1 MYNDSNNVMDA
12 GKQRAQVLSLLKAY
26 GVITTDQFRA
36 HGVMHPSGRIM
47 ELRREGHQIITERS
61 RVTGLDGRLH
71 TQARYVLLGRGAK

>member
-1 MYNDSNNVMDA
+1 MDCTNDAN
-12 GKQRAQVLSLLKAY
+12 KQRAQVLALLKAY
-26 GVITTDQFRA
+26 TALTTDQFRA

>member
-26 GVITTDQFRA
+26 GVLTTDQFRA

-47 ELRREGHQIITERS
+47 ELRRQGYQIITERS

>member
-1 MYNDSNNVMDA
+1 METQPHDPVR
-12 GKQRAQVLSLLKAY
+12 QRQQVLTLLRLHAAM
-26 GVITTDQFRA
+26 TTDEFRA